1 MSQNNLESNNTSS
14 QDIRSSEA
22 VPSKNKKNYFYL
34 KFFIA
39 LLIILILLFFNKN
52 LKTIPINSSK
62 NNSSKF
68 IDQVKDGE
76 ILDLDDEYKNQHET
90 TINDLNIAEI
100 KEKGA
105 EFVYQLL
112 IKNQVQIEDINNQIR
127 QIKSDFIKLKNQEKF
142 NKIVLNY
149 INLREKLFLGEDCK
163 SDIESFDLLTIND
176 DFLVNKFST
185 IKQNYHNY
193 ITRETLL
200 KNFDEISKILIVN
213 ENYNPD
219 TADLLEKLRYNFRK
233 LIIIRKTN
241 VKDSSQLQ
249 SSIII
254 VENLLKS
261 GKNSEALAKLLSLDK
276 IYFPIIQRFLEELNS
291 VIEIQNADQ
300 DIIKYLK
307 SLN

>member
-39 LLIILILLFFNKN
+39 LLIILILLFFNNN

-127 QIKSDFIKLKNQEKF
+127 QIKSDFLKLKNQEKF

>member
-22 VPSKNKKNYFYL
+22 IPSKNKKNYFYL
-34 KFFIA
+34 KFFIT

-127 QIKSDFIKLKNQEKF
+127 QIKSDFLKLKNQEKF

>member
-1 MSQNNLESNNTSS
+1 MSQNNIDSHNTPNP
-14 QDIRSSEA
+14 DIRSSEA
-22 VPSKNKKNYFYL
+22 VPNKNKKNYFYL
-34 KFFIA
+34 KFFIV

-52 LKTIPINSSK
+52 FQNSPRSSLKNP
-62 NNSSKF
+62 SSKF
-68 IDQVKDGE
+68 IDQIKDSE

-127 QIKSDFIKLKNQEKF
+127 QIKSDFLKLKNQEKF

-241 VKDSSQLQ
+241 IKNSSQLQ
-249 SSIII
+249 SSIIT

>member
-1 MSQNNLESNNTSS
+1 MSQNNLESNNTSR

-39 LLIILILLFFNKN
+39 LLIILILLFFNNN

-127 QIKSDFIKLKNQEKF
+127 QIKSDFLKLKNQEKF

>member
-1 MSQNNLESNNTSS
+1 MNQNNLESNNYQNPENINSS
-14 QDIRSSEA
+14 A
-22 VPSKNKKNYFYL
+22 NSKIPKKNYFFL
-34 KFFIA
+34 KFS
-39 LLIILILLFFNKN
+39 LIILVIFGLLFFNGNFQKD
-52 LKTIPINSSK
+52 KKIPSK
-62 NNSSKF
+62 SASSKF
-68 IDQVKDGE
+68 IDQIKDGD

-127 QIKSDFIKLKNQEKF
+127 QIKVDFIKLKNQEKF

-163 SDIESFDLLTIND
+163 TEIESFDLLTISD
-176 DFLVNKFST
+176 DFLINKFTT
-185 IKQNYHNY
+185 IKQNYQNF
-193 ITRETLL
+193 ITREILL
-200 KNFDEISKILIVN
+200 KNFAEISNILIIN
-213 ENYNPD
+213 ENFNPQ
-219 TADLLEKLRYNFRK
+219 TADFLEKMRYNFRK
-233 LIIIRKTN
+233 LVIIRKTN
-241 VKDSSQLQ
+241 IKDSSQLQ
-249 SSIII
+249 ASILH

-261 GKNSEALAKLLSLDK
+261 GNNSEALAKLLSLDK
-276 IYFPIIQRFLEELNS
+276 IYFPIIQRFLEELNL

-300 DIIKYLK
+300 EIIKYLK